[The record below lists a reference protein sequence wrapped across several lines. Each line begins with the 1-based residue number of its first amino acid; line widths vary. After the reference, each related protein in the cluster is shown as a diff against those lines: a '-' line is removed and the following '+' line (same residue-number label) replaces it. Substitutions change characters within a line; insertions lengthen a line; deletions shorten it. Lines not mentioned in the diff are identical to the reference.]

1 MTALEILTELHRR
14 GARVLAIGD
23 RLRVRPGPEGLTDEL
38 RAAIREHKLEVI
50 ALLETPTHTCG
61 CCGRFAYPKP
71 TVCYWCRK
79 AGQAQASRAI
89 APQSDEC
96 AA

>member
-14 GARVLAIGD
+14 GSRVLAIGD
-23 RLRVRPGPEGLTDEL
+23 RLRVRPGPEALTDEL
-38 RAAIREHKLEVI
+38 RAAIREHKLAII
-50 ALLETPTHTCG
+50 ALMETPAHSCLH
-61 CCGRFAYPKP
+61 CGRFAYPKP

-79 AGQAQASRAI
+79 AGQAQGSAVVTR
-89 APQSDEC
+89 QNDEC